1 MTCCYIVGRLSKGC
15 ILNLK
20 KIQQANFSVLIT
32 PLRCFSRKKSVIQTM
47 SLEQKLKS
55 NFSAVKYDDEVAY
68 DSPPQ
73 SAPRPQV
80 ANRIASRP
88 SSNIIGVA
96 LEPEKP
102 KVALRNFFPENWLF
116 ELINVNEETLK
127 RCNL

>member
-1 MTCCYIVGRLSKGC
+1 
-15 ILNLK
+15 
-20 KIQQANFSVLIT
+20 
-32 PLRCFSRKKSVIQTM
+32 M

-116 ELINVNEETLK
+116 ELINVNEETLN
-127 RCNL
+127 RCNLYLKIINIFLLIPILASRHPHTQSPPGLERQFA